1 MDPNT
6 SAWDVMLHYWPAALF
21 VPSILGLIGILAL
34 ITHFLDRDSN

>member
-6 SAWDVMLHYWPAALF
+6 SAWDVILHYWPVALF
-21 VPSILGLIGILAL
+21 VPSIILLIGILAL

>member
-6 SAWDVMLHYWPAALF
+6 SAWDVILHYWPAALF
-21 VPSILGLIGILAL
+21 VPSIFLLIGILAL